1 MADKESA
8 ILKEFLLESL
18 EGISSISEEL
28 THFEKEGSTNNDLI
42 NSIYRAVHTLKG
54 SASFLAFKKLEE
66 LAHATET
73 VLDHFREGTL
83 NPSGEMIDLL
93 LASFD
98 RCQDILKHIE
108 KTGTEPEKSNRELA
122 DRLES
127 LLEHELLDEVH
138 QMSDNV
144 VDYPGEAV
152 SVESQT
158 ATKQRAEE
166 VVSVVADEKATATK
180 KKETTEEEV
189 PMSMQKSV
197 TDSTVRVN
205 VNLLDKILNVVGE
218 LVLNRNQILQL
229 SKETEE
235 PVLNRLSHQLNV
247 ITTELQTD
255 IMTTRMQ
262 PVSAVFSKFERIVRD
277 LARGQ
282 GKKVRLEMQGQETE
296 LDKTLLE
303 YIKDPMTHL
312 IRNAID
318 HGLESPESRVS
329 KGKSEI
335 GNLSIKTYHAGG
347 QVIIEIRDDGN
358 GVNVAR
364 VLDIAIS
371 KGIMTAEEAQTC
383 PTQKA
388 INLIF
393 HPGFSTAEKVTNI
406 SGRGVGMDVVKSNI
420 EKIGGQCDIQ
430 SVEGNGTTFK
440 LKIPLT
446 LAIIPALI
454 VKGSDETFA
463 IPQKNLIELVLLE
476 EDGLSEIEKIH
487 ESEFFRLRGDLIP
500 IFRISESLYLE
511 PKIETDNRLNIVVL
525 QSELG
530 MYGLIVDEI
539 LDTQEIVVKPLSHI
553 LKTGN
558 VYAGATIMG
567 DGTVALI
574 LDALGLFNKVDSG
587 EPPDNTMFD
596 NDFNSSSP
604 DQNKYDA
611 EEMLLFK
618 LEDEREYG
626 IPLGMVSRLEE
637 FCQEDIEMSGTQR
650 LIRYRDTA
658 MPLILLNKEITY
670 DSKNKIK
677 KDITVN
683 ITDEDKKECPC
694 IVSTI
699 QGRNYGFIVD
709 QIMDIGKSESAIDY
723 SNSSSE
729 KLMGTTY
736 VHDNIITIIDIH
748 KIIEGLNL
756 GHEKLIAEDT
766 YKAKILLVE
775 DSILYQRLIQDALE
789 TSGYEVTLAV
799 NGRVGHDI
807 LESGKGDFD
816 LVVTDIEMPEMNG
829 FDLVKNIR
837 KFDNKYR
844 KIPVIAVT
852 TRVSESDIKKGKE
865 AGIDRQ
871 LKKLDKDQVIGAV
884 NDMLTTTV

>member
-54 SASFLAFKKLEE
+54 SASFLAFKKLEG

-98 RCQDILKHIE
+98 RCQDILRHIE
-108 KTGTEPEKSNRELA
+108 KTGNEPDKSNSELA

-127 LLEHELLDEVH
+127 LLEHELLDESH
-138 QMSDNV
+138 QVSDNI

-152 SVESQT
+152 SVEVQPVTKKKVQQT
-158 ATKQRAEE
+158 
-166 VVSVVADEKATATK
+166 VSDVENEMVTVTK
-180 KKETTEEEV
+180 KKETTEEEA
-189 PMSMQKSV
+189 PISMQKSV

-277 LARGQ
+277 LARSQ

-318 HGLESPESRVS
+318 HGLENPENRISR
-329 KGKSEI
+329 GKSEI

-371 KGIMTAEEAQTC
+371 KGIMTAEEAQNC

-420 EKIGGQCDIQ
+420 EKIGGQCEIQ

-454 VKGSDETFA
+454 VKGGDETFA

-500 IFRISESLYLE
+500 IFRINESLNLQ
-511 PKIETDNRLNIVVL
+511 PKTETDYRLNIVVL

-587 EPPDNTMFD
+587 EPPDNSMFD
-596 NDFNSSSP
+596 NDFNSSSS
-604 DQNKYDA
+604 DQNKYDV

-618 LEDEREYG
+618 LEDQREYG
-626 IPLGMVSRLEE
+626 IPLSMVSRLEE
-637 FCQEDIEMSGTQR
+637 FCQKDIEMSGTQS

-670 DSKNKIK
+670 DSKNKN
-677 KDITVN
+677 TEN
-683 ITDEDKKECPC
+683 INDEDKKECPC

-775 DSILYQRLIQDALE
+775 DSILYQRLMQDALE
-789 TSGYEVTLAV
+789 TSGYKVTLAV
-799 NGRVGHDI
+799 NGKVGYDI
-807 LESGKGDFD
+807 LKNGEGDFD
-816 LVVTDIEMPEMNG
+816 LVITDIEMPEMNG

-837 KFDNKYR
+837 KFDNKYK

-865 AGIDRQ
+865 VGIDRQ